1 MEKKK
6 VKISFVVLAALLFL
20 IFTLF
25 LIRAFSYSEV
35 DDVSP
40 EINCEKKILENSD
53 ILWVIPN
60 FNNKPISENKEWC
73 EYILKLNKTI
83 GMHGVSHTFQEFKT
97 NRNQEYLEQGIHIFE
112 DCFGYKPL
120 LFKPP
125 QIKISKENKKLIENN
140 NLTLKFEFNQW
151 THKVY
156 HCGEYGEK
164 KNWFIDL
171 F

>member
-6 VKISFVVLAALLFL
+6 VKISFVILAALLFL

-25 LIRAFSYSEV
+25 LIRAFSYSEI
-35 DDVSP
+35 DDISP
-40 EINCEKKILENSD
+40 EINCEKKFMEDSD

-73 EYILKLNKTI
+73 EYILGLNKTI
-83 GMHGVSHTFQEFKT
+83 GLHGVSHTFQEFKT
-97 NRNQEYLEQGIHIFE
+97 NRNQDYLDYGIQIFE
-112 DCFGYKPL
+112 DCFGYKPR

-125 QIKISKENKKLIENN
+125 QLKISKENKKLIENN

-151 THKVY
+151 THKAY

-164 KNWFIDL
+164 KNWLIDL

>member
-6 VKISFVVLAALLFL
+6 VKISFVILAALLFL

-40 EINCEKKILENSD
+40 EINCEKEITENNE

-60 FNNKPISENKEWC
+60 FNNEPISENKEWC
-73 EYILKLNKTI
+73 KYILELNKTI

-97 NRNQEYLEQGIHIFE
+97 NRDQDYLEYGIQIFE
-112 DCFGYKPL
+112 DCLGYKPQ

-125 QIKISKENKKLIENN
+125 QLKISKENKKLIENN
-140 NLTLKFEFNQW
+140 NLTLKIELNQW

-156 HCGEYGEK
+156 HCGEYGKK
-164 KNWFIDL
+164 KNWIIDL